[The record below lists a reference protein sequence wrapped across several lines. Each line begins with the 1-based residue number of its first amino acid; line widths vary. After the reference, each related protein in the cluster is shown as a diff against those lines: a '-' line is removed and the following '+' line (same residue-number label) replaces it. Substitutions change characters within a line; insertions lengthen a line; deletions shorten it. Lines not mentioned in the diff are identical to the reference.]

1 MTTGNFKIITVE
13 STKRMKSNAIVGSIG
28 RFDNEIELVER
39 HDQHYGIHE
48 EDEEQCHCRKHWRF
62 DNEIIFVELV
72 RDGYQGPAS
81 VPSHQSQRLL
91 DEIKVRQCLPLP
103 ALAS

>member
-1 MTTGNFKIITVE
+1 MPLSE
-13 STKRMKSNAIVGSIG
+13 AG

-62 DNEIIFVELV
+62 DDEVELGELEGFPV
-72 RDGYQGPAS
+72 
-81 VPSHQSQRLL
+81 
-91 DEIKVRQCLPLP
+91 IKVENIKP
-103 ALAS
+103 